1 MTVLR
6 VALVELKRLTSGVL
20 PVLVLI
26 ARVLYSAAVRRP
38 CTCTATGMLTA
49 M

>member
-20 PVLVLI
+20 PVLVLLALSLI
-26 ARVLYSAAVRRP
+26 HI
-38 CTCTATGMLTA
+38 
-49 M
+49 

>member
-20 PVLVLI
+20 PVLVLLL
-26 ARVLYSAAVRRP
+26 ASRP
-38 CTCTATGMLTA
+38 TLPS
-49 M
+49 

>member
-6 VALVELKRLTSGVL
+6 VALVELKRLPAVFCRFWCSL
-20 PVLVLI
+20 AMSCIPL
-26 ARVLYSAAVRRP
+26 LYGALYLYGNWDA
-38 CTCTATGMLTA
+38 TA

>member
-20 PVLVLI
+20 PVLVLLAMSCI
-26 ARVLYSAAVRRP
+26 PLLYGA
-38 CTCTATGMLTA
+38 CTCTVTGMLTA